1 MPHMFRCIAYPR
13 KSEAQLEARSLVS
26 AKLLCCGDDISVCGR
41 FDIGND
47 EAGATIRGNYCN
59 VELLIDA
66 KLTYT
71 QHDHQYLRY
80 LSQRS
85 VFNTLTRPSSSPTHG
100 FCALSRTLVLHRTA
114 GLSSTVMSSA
124 ESCSQHDVD

>member
-13 KSEAQLEARSLVS
+13 KSEVQLEARSLVS
-26 AKLLCCGDDISVCGR
+26 AKFLCCGDDISVCGR

-47 EAGATIRGNYCN
+47 EAGATFRGN
-59 VELLIDA
+59 VELLIGA

-85 VFNTLTRPSSSPTHG
+85 VFNTRTYSLQYIDSPE
-100 FCALSRTLVLHRTA
+100 LVFDSWFLRLHRTA

-124 ESCSQHDVD
+124 ESCGQHDVD